1 MTYEP
6 LSPVAVEAKLRALV
20 TALTQAQQT
29 LSKARD
35 AEVDAQIAL
44 MRARDEIAKAAPKVA
59 RGEFTVAEREAW
71 IDTAVRD
78 EWEALRR
85 AETERKN
92 AEDLLRVTRDQ
103 ASVVQSLARG
113 VDTAYRLAGAA

>member
-35 AEVDAQIAL
+35 AEVDAEIAL

-78 EWEALRR
+78 EWEVLRR

-103 ASVVQSLARG
+103 ASVVQSLARS